1 MLAIK
6 SILFMVAGFIIL
18 IKGADFFV
26 DGASG
31 IAEKFHIPQI
41 VIGLTI
47 VAFGTSAPEAAISI
61 SAAFAG
67 TTGIAIGNILG
78 SNLLN
83 ILIILGISACIVPLH
98 IGKSSIRFDIPFN
111 LAITLELVLFGVIFG
126 ELNVFSGA
134 VFWMLMIAFLAHL
147 FRAAKSEMNQGGLE
161 EPRKQKNIFLL
172 ILYIAGGM
180 AAIIFGSDLAVD
192 HATVIASDL
201 LHIDDR
207 LIGLTIIAFG
217 TSLPELMTSVMAAR
231 KGNADI
237 AVGNI
242 LGSNIFNILFVL
254 GTVSLIAP
262 VAFSVSFVIDG
273 MIGIAA
279 VILLYFLSKD
289 DDTLSRRDGAVFL
302 VCYAVYF
309 VYLLVTN
316 I

>member
-1 MLAIK
+1 
-6 SILFMVAGFIIL
+6 
-18 IKGADFFV
+18 
-26 DGASG
+26 
-31 IAEKFHIPQI
+31 
-41 VIGLTI
+41 
-47 VAFGTSAPEAAISI
+47 
-61 SAAFAG
+61 
-67 TTGIAIGNILG
+67 
-78 SNLLN
+78 
-83 ILIILGISACIVPLH
+83 
-98 IGKSSIRFDIPFN
+98 
-111 LAITLELVLFGVIFG
+111 
-126 ELNVFSGA
+126 
-134 VFWMLMIAFLAHL
+134 
-147 FRAAKSEMNQGGLE
+147 
-161 EPRKQKNIFLL
+161 
-172 ILYIAGGM
+172 
-180 AAIIFGSDLAVD
+180 
-192 HATVIASDL
+192 
-201 LHIDDR
+201 
-207 LIGLTIIAFG
+207 
-217 TSLPELMTSVMAAR
+217 MTSVMAAR